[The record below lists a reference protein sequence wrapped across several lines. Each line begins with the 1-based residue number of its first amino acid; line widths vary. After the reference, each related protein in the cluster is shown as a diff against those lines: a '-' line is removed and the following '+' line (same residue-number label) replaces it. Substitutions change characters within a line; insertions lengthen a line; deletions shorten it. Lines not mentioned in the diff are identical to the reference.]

1 MIPGAPSTPPAP
13 KDPAAQ
19 DHAARVAAQ
28 GSLRTVATIV
38 QALPLE
44 HLKAERDRLEGLRER
59 PRVAER
65 RRLEALLVFRR
76 ELDAIDREA
85 DA

>member
-19 DHAARVAAQ
+19 AHASRVAAH
-28 GSLRTVATIV
+28 GTLRTVATIV

-44 HLKAERDRLEGLRER
+44 HLQAERDRLDGHREP
-59 PRVAER
+59 PRIVER
-65 RRLEALLVFRR
+65 KRLDALLAFRL

-85 DA
+85 RA